1 MDHVF
6 QFLRENIKAV
16 LTASCEPAKAKLVGT
31 MGTDPILKFMEASY
45 AEIESAKPKPDV
57 VMTPAQTVV
66 QTAPVQQAV
75 SQVKDEEMKD
85 DSLTLTQALQKC
97 QTVEEKREMLL
108 RKYKQTLQTSQ
119 QLIAS
124 KTQRPHSR
132 AYKAL
137 DLQGTGSISE
147 DEEKIKMGEHYLSKS
162 QKVVPKADLFKQKV
176 TDALHNSG
184 RYKAL
189 VIEDEMKKID
199 AETDIPESLR
209 NAYFA
214 LLKAGVKSRLAADED
229 YKVIKGTERTTFLDK
244 L

>member
-1 MDHVF
+1 
-6 QFLRENIKAV
+6 
-16 LTASCEPAKAKLVGT
+16 
-31 MGTDPILKFMEASY
+31 
-45 AEIESAKPKPDV
+45 
-57 VMTPAQTVV
+57 
-66 QTAPVQQAV
+66 
-75 SQVKDEEMKD
+75 MKD
-85 DSLTLTQALQKC
+85 DGLSLTEALQKC
-97 QTVEEKREMLL
+97 TTVEEKREMLL
-108 RKYKQTLQTSQ
+108 KKYKQTLQASQ

-137 DLQGTGSISE
+137 DLQGTISISE

-162 QKVVPKADLFKQKV
+162 QKVVPKPEMFKQKI

-189 VIEDEMKKID
+189 VIEEEMKKINS
-199 AETDIPESLR
+199 ATEIPESLR

-229 YKVIKGTERTTFLDK
+229 YKRIKGTDRTTFLDQ